1 MHFTKMISDI
11 SAKYTVDTLF
21 FMDSSLPKGIWNP
34 KHKATQDKALKS
46 NHSIS
51 AKKVISQ

>member
-21 FMDSSLPKGIWNP
+21 FMDSSLPKDIWNP

-51 AKKVISQ
+51 VKKVISQ